1 MQIYDRIIYGIWVV
15 GSYVYK
21 GEKCEMPLEA
31 FYQTGGG
38 TNAWKLKLFWKK
50 LAKKTKWVVV

>member
-21 GEKCEMPLEA
+21 GEKCEMPLWGILPNRWWDECMKAQIILKEA
-31 FYQTGGG
+31 G
-38 TNAWKLKLFWKK
+38 
-50 LAKKTKWVVV
+50 